1 MDLKNINGQIIGWST
16 ISDDILKYHC
26 STSQVVEK
34 RHLDFKDQASLLDEL
49 SKVIDNKTLFNRIK
63 RALEK
68 NDAEETR
75 RRQLLLLKWKQKLL
89 QRLRLKSSL
98 KL

>member
-49 SKVIDNKTLFNRIK
+49 SKVIDTRLCLIELKEHWKKMMRRK
-63 RALEK
+63 RK
-68 NDAEETR
+68 
-75 RRQLLLLKWKQKLL
+75 
-89 QRLRLKSSL
+89 
-98 KL
+98 

>member
-68 NDAEETR
+68 KRCGGKENEQQGKGKREEGNCYY
-75 RRQLLLLKWKQKLL
+75 
-89 QRLRLKSSL
+89 
-98 KL
+98 

>member
-49 SKVIDNKTLFNRIK
+49 SKVIDNKTLF
-63 RALEK
+63 L
-68 NDAEETR
+68 
-75 RRQLLLLKWKQKLL
+75 
-89 QRLRLKSSL
+89 SL
-98 KL
+98 IHI